1 MSFWPLYICS
11 CYTSVTSHDITW
23 LSHDVTWHHMTLP
36 LTLCSPGPARFGWW
50 CQEWRES
57 SICLPS
63 VSAREGERLMSNKP
77 LLIQRREVQKLSSE
91 LKQQGM
97 ITVPPTSICLS
108 SSATFASLAN
118 TSFIL
123 RSGDTVT
130 MCGCVWYQM
139 RCTNQ
144 FGRCV
149 HAFLS
154 VSLSLDWSEKTEG
167 VEELGLLEE
176 AKRRKT
182 QHL

>member
-1 MSFWPLYICS
+1 MI
-11 CYTSVTSHDITW
+11 SHD
-23 LSHDVTWHHMTLP
+23 LTWHHMTLP
-36 LTLCSPGPARFGWW
+36 LTMCLLGPARFGWW

-63 VSAREGERLMSNKP
+63 VSARKGERPWCLVGHRSY
-77 LLIQRREVQKLSSE
+77 REEVQKLSSE
-91 LKQQGM
+91 PKQQGM
-97 ITVPPTSICLS
+97 ITVLPTSICLS

-130 MCGCVWYQM
+130 MCVCVGRGGGDVWYQM

-149 HAFLS
+149 HALLS

-176 AKRRKT
+176 AKRRET
-182 QHL
+182 QHCKY